1 MPAGTVQEARH
12 QILTPPICERRT
24 ASSTLPQDPGNDGN
38 SAQAASALQ
47 P

>member
-1 MPAGTVQEARH
+1 MAAGTVQEARH
-12 QILTPPICERRT
+12 QILMMPICERRM
-24 ASSTLPQDPGNDGN
+24 ASSTLPQDLGNGGN